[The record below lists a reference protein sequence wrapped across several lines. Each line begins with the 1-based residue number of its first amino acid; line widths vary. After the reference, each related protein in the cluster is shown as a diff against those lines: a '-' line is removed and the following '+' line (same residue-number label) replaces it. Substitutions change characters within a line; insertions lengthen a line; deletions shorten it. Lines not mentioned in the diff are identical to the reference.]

1 MTTLK
6 VLVYNIMQTLPE
18 PIRFYGTHER
28 CIRVKQLIQQLDKE
42 YGIDVIV
49 FNELITLF
57 AQKTIVADMLDLG
70 FKYKSDKLTNT
81 LMITGG
87 TVVFSKWP
95 IEETITS
102 PFGDH
107 CSGVDCYAAK
117 GVVYTRIAM
126 KDQQVHLFST
136 HFQAWPSIKEQHVRE
151 NQVQQLGSLIKALNL
166 PKDEPVLVAGDFNID
181 MYLGKAAFQH
191 LLYVTSTDVPRV
203 SDDSHPFTV
212 DPLMNQMVGNDDPT
226 KYSTPEWPNGCVDEY
241 YRTLTCPCCPA
252 EWIDYVLYSKQH
264 LQPTKAEMKVIVT
277 KVEPFKAKMH
287 RSLTIDMTDVSDHFP
302 VLASFEWP
310 EPDGQ
315 GVKKLEGRQAIDR
328 DAVARLSSSTSQT
341 VSTCIIIIASILLVV
356 GLIYIACWWKRPA
369 SYRATSRQVSAPRKP
384 VR

>member
-1 MTTLK
+1 MATLK

-28 CIRVKQLIQQLDKE
+28 CIRIKQVVDALDKQHR
-42 YGIDVIV
+42 IDIVV

-57 AQKTIVADMLDLG
+57 AQKTIFADMNDLG
-70 FKYKSDKLTNT
+70 FKYYSDKLKNT

-95 IEETITS
+95 IVDTITS

-117 GVVYTRIAM
+117 GVVYTRI
-126 KDQQVHLFST
+126 QWPHGPVNLFST

-151 NQVQQLGSLIKALNL
+151 NQVQQLGQLIKALQI
-166 PKDEPVLVAGDFNID
+166 PSDEPVLVAGDFNID

-191 LLYVTSTDVPRV
+191 LLFVTSTEVPRV
-203 SDDSHPFTV
+203 ADGSHPFTV
-212 DPLMNQMVGNDDPT
+212 DPLTNQMVGNDDPA

-241 YRTLTCPCCPA
+241 YRTLSCPCCPA
-252 EWIDYVLYSKQH
+252 EWIDYVLYSKRH
-264 LQPTKAEMKVIVT
+264 LQPTKAEMTALVT

-287 RSLTIDMTDVSDHFP
+287 RTLTIDMTDVSDHFP
-302 VLASFEWP
+302 VLATFEFDSGG
-310 EPDGQ
+310 DGR
-315 GVKKLEGRQAIDR
+315 KRSERLPIDR

-341 VSTCIIIIASILLVV
+341 ASTCIIIIVCVLMLVGIV
-356 GLIYIACWWKRPA
+356 YLICWWRRRPK
-369 SYRATSRQVSAPRKP
+369 SYPATSRRVSTPHISTR
-384 VR
+384 